1 MKYCLAETLDD
12 VKTSSSLP
20 LDALQAL
27 GDQLGDKQ
35 ILTEETERWSYGYDN
50 SRRQSLPDAVV
61 FPLSHD
67 DVVNIVK
74 ICNDYQ
80 IPLIARGRGTGT
92 TGATVPLNGGV
103 VLSTE
108 RMDKVV
114 GIEPANR
121 YMVVEP
127 GVLNQTVQDLA
138 RQHGYFWP
146 PDPTSAAYCT
156 IGGNLAY
163 NSAGPRAVKYG
174 TPRENVFGLRA
185 VTGKGDTIRT
195 GVYTS
200 KGVVGYDL
208 TRLLIGSEGT
218 LAIITE
224 ATLKLTPLAESKR
237 TIQAIYQDIESAAE
251 AVSAIMAQPLTPC
264 ALEFIDGRAIE
275 MIRNYSEAD
284 LPQQAGALLMIE
296 TDGPTSQL
304 EHAVETLSRTATNPG
319 LLEIHTANTPEEI
332 AALWAT
338 RKALSPAL
346 RNVAPKKINEDVVV
360 PVSSIPALI
369 RGLEQLSQQYAI
381 PIINFGHAGN
391 GNIHVNLLIDPD
403 NSQQMQNASHCL
415 DAVFSLVLSLHGTLS
430 GEHGVGLEKRDFV
443 DREIDP
449 VTLELMRRI
458 KQQFDPQGILNPGK
472 MFPPNNADQ
481 NDSRQ

>member
-1 MKYCLAETLDD
+1 LGD
-12 VKTSSSLP
+12 VKPSSSLP
-20 LDALQAL
+20 QDALNEL
-27 GDQLGDKQ
+27 RDRLEDKQ

-61 FPLSHD
+61 FPHSHE
-67 DVVNIVK
+67 DVVCIVR

-80 IPLIARGRGTGT
+80 VPLVARGRGTGT
-92 TGATVPLNGGV
+92 TGATVPLDGGL

-108 RMDKVV
+108 RMDKVI

-121 YMVVEP
+121 YMIVEP
-127 GVLNQTVQDLA
+127 GVLNQTVQDIA
-138 RQHGYFWP
+138 KTHGYFWP

-174 TPRENVFGLRA
+174 TPRENVLGLRA
-185 VTGKGDTIRT
+185 VTGKGETIRT
-195 GVYTS
+195 GVFTS
-200 KGVVGYDL
+200 KGVVGYDM

-275 MIRNYSEAD
+275 MIRRYSNAE
-284 LPQQAGALLMIE
+284 LPQQAGALLMVE
-296 TDGPTSQL
+296 ADGPTSQL
-304 EHAVETLSRTATNPG
+304 DHAVEVLSKAATNNG
-319 LLEIHTANTPEEI
+319 LLQINSADTLEEI

-360 PVSSIPALI
+360 PVSNIPDLI

-403 NSQQMQNASHCL
+403 DSRQMQNASRCL
-415 DAVFSLVLSLHGTLS
+415 DAVFTLVLDLNGTLS
-430 GEHGVGLEKRDFV
+430 GEHGVGLEKRDFI

-449 VTLELMRRI
+449 VTLDLMRRI

-472 MFPPNNADQ
+472 MFPPTDTSR
-481 NDSRQ
+481 NDML

>member
-1 MKYCLAETLDD
+1 MS
-12 VKTSSSLP
+12 TSSSLP
-20 LDALQAL
+20 QAALHALQV
-27 GDQLGDKQ
+27 QLGDEH

-61 FPLSHD
+61 FPLTHE
-67 DVVNIVK
+67 DVVAIVK
-74 ICNDYQ
+74 ICHEFS
-80 IPLIARGRGTGT
+80 IPLVARGRGTGT
-92 TGATVPLNGGV
+92 TGATVPLSGGL

-108 RMDKVV
+108 RMNKV
-114 GIEPANR
+114 INIDPANR
-121 YMVVEP
+121 TMVVQP

-138 RQHGYFWP
+138 AQEGFFWP

-185 VTGKGDTIRT
+185 VTGNGDAIRT
-195 GVYTS
+195 GVYTT

-224 ATLKLTPLAESKR
+224 ATLKLTPLAEAKR

-264 ALEFIDGRAIE
+264 ALEFIDGQAIE
-275 MIRNYSEAD
+275 MIRDYSTAS

-296 TDGPTSQL
+296 TDGPVSQL
-304 EHAVETLSRTATNPG
+304 DYAVETLSRAATNDG
-319 LLEIHTANTPEEI
+319 LLEIHTADTVEEI

-360 PVSSIPALI
+360 PVSNIPALI
-369 RGLEQLSQQYAI
+369 RGLEHLSQQFAI

-391 GNIHVNLLIDPD
+391 GNIHVSLLIDPD
-403 NSQQMQNASHCL
+403 DPQQMQNAAQCL
-415 DAVFSLVLSLHGTLS
+415 DAVFSLVLRLHGTLS

-443 DREIDP
+443 DREIDA
-449 VTLELMRRI
+449 VALGLMRRI
-458 KQQFDPQGILNPGK
+458 KQEFDPLGILNPGK
-472 MFPPNNADQ
+472 MFPPVDK
-481 NDSRQ
+481 D

>member
-1 MKYCLAETLDD
+1 VNTPSTLPQD
-12 VKTSSSLP
+12 VLN
-20 LDALQAL
+20 ALQH
-27 GDQLGDKQ
+27 QLGNEQ
-35 ILTEETERWSYGYDN
+35 VLTQETERWSYGYDN
-50 SRRQSLPDAVV
+50 SRRQALPDAVV
-61 FPLSHD
+61 FPQNHE
-67 DVVNIVK
+67 DVVTIVK

-92 TGATVPLNGGV
+92 TGATVPLTGGL

-108 RMDKVV
+108 RMDEVIS
-114 GIEPANR
+114 IEPANR

-127 GVLNQTVQDLA
+127 GVLNQTVQEQA
-138 RQHGYFWP
+138 AQHGYFWP

-174 TPRENVFGLRA
+174 TPRENVLGLHA
-185 VTGKGDTIRT
+185 VTGKGETIRT

-218 LAIITE
+218 LAIVTE

-237 TIQAIYQDIESAAE
+237 TIQAIYKNIESAAE
-251 AVSAIMAQPLTPC
+251 AVSTIMAQPLTPC
-264 ALEFIDGRAIE
+264 ALEFIDGQAIE
-275 MIRNYSEAD
+275 MIRSYSDAE
-284 LPQQAGALLMIE
+284 LPQQAGAMLMIE
-296 TDGPTSQL
+296 TDGPVSQL
-304 EHAVETLSRTATNPG
+304 DHAVKILSSAANNDG
-319 LLEIHTANTPEEI
+319 LLEIHTADTQEEI
-332 AALWAT
+332 TALWAT

-360 PVSSIPALI
+360 PVSNIPALI

-403 NSQQMQNASHCL
+403 DPQQMQNASQCL
-415 DAVFSLVLSLHGTLS
+415 DGVFSLVLNLHGTLS

-449 VTLELMRRI
+449 VTLELMHRI
-458 KQQFDPQGILNPGK
+458 KQQFDPKGILNPGK
-472 MFPPNNADQ
+472 MFPSSGNA
-481 NDSRQ
+481 